1 MYKHQKSVPKLS
13 FIFHS
18 GTDFLYYSFTNQ
30 NIPDFAL
37 MHYSYDAHNS
47 E

>member
-13 FIFHS
+13 FIFIQEQIS
-18 GTDFLYYSFTNQ
+18 STILISQ
-30 NIPDFAL
+30 NIPDSAL
-37 MHYSYDAHNS
+37 MHYSYDVHNS

>member
-13 FIFHS
+13 FIFIQEQIS
-18 GTDFLYYSFTNQ
+18 STILTNQ